1 MRFREG
7 AWRRSWGG
15 EVVWLSCPFRE
26 DSWKDSWRFGDGK
39 LGCLAGVA
47 GVEVGVFVAVRK
59 LDSAT
64 GAYPRAAPISFFSS
78 FSRRVQ

>member
-1 MRFREG
+1 MEEKL
-7 AWRRSWGG
+7 GG

-47 GVEVGVFVAVRK
+47 GVEVGVVVAVRK
-59 LDSAT
+59 LSAT
-64 GAYPRAAPISFFSS
+64 ETHIP
-78 FSRRVQ
+78 